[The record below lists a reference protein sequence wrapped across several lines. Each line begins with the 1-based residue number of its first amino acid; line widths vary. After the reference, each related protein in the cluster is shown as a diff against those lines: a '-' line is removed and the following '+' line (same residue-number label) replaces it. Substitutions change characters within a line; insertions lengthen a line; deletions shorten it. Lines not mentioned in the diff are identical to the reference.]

1 MRSGKVT
8 GVCKPAE
15 QTNESLSRLMIGVE
29 PQRLNYVDH
38 TPGEQVLSV
47 KHLNLAKSDQYGV
60 DLVDLNLDL
69 KRGEILGIAGVSG
82 NGQRELLYALSGE
95 DTRATPAS
103 IILQGQV
110 AGAMGAS
117 ERRKLGLHFVPEERL
132 GRGAVPGI
140 SLAHNML
147 LTRGESVNKW
157 GWINNSYLEAQAQ
170 KVINNFN
177 VKASGVGA
185 LANSLSGGNLQKFIV
200 GREVDAK
207 PKILIISQPTW
218 GVDVG
223 AAAQIRAE
231 LLRLRGEDCAV
242 LVVSEEL
249 DELFEICDR
258 LQVISQGKLSPSVQR
273 SRATKEQIGAWM
285 SGLWS
290 TEDA

>member
-1 MRSGKVT
+1 
-8 GVCKPAE
+8 
-15 QTNESLSRLMIGVE
+15 
-29 PQRLNYVDH
+29 
-38 TPGEQVLSV
+38 
-47 KHLNLAKSDQYGV
+47 
-60 DLVDLNLDL
+60 
-69 KRGEILGIAGVSG
+69 
-82 NGQRELLYALSGE
+82 
-95 DTRATPAS
+95 
-103 IILQGQV
+103 
-110 AGAMGAS
+110 
-117 ERRKLGLHFVPEERL
+117 
-132 GRGAVPGI
+132 
-140 SLAHNML
+140 ML

-157 GWINNSYLEAQAQ
+157 GWINNSYLEAQAA
-170 KVINNFN
+170 KIINNFK

-200 GREVDAK
+200 GREVDAR
-207 PKILIISQPTW
+207 PQILIISQPTW

-273 SRATKEQIGAWM
+273 SQATKEQIGAWM

-290 TEDA
+290 TESA